1 MTREEII
8 SKADDIIREHL
19 FGDDREINSADDFV
33 DDLGADSLDLVEITM
48 AVEDLFEVT
57 ITEDETENIK
67 AVSDLHDLLIAKL
80 KPEA

>member
-1 MTREEII
+1 MTKAEII

-19 FGDDREINSADDFV
+19 LGDDREINSADDFV

-67 AVSDLHDLLIAKL
+67 AVSDLHDLLISKL

>member
-1 MTREEII
+1 MTKEEII

-19 FGDDREINSADDFV
+19 LGDDREINSADDFV

-67 AVSDLHDLLIAKL
+67 AVSDLHDLLISKL